1 MALPI
6 TTELIA
12 RTGGA
17 LADGGW
23 SYTSRQLYYAT
34 CAAAETPRRSPARGQ
49 FALAA
54 LLGLVALILIPIHVA
69 ALALGALAVLSS
81 ASGVVSLLTFRPAT
95 GRTLP
100 VSFAEF
106 EALLASEAR
115 PAGLIDP
122 TETAAPGGESSA
134 VLIVC
139 DTAETA
145 SAVCANVARAEMS
158 DVAVTVAGA
167 ELREGSMVIA
177 LHDAS
182 PRGCALPLELGD
194 AGARVIDAG
203 MRPSLV
209 DVIGSHVLEGA
220 PARLPRD
227 LSPALPGDEL
237 DWLRSGRRAE
247 LAALPPERLM
257 ELVRSAI
264 DRTRL

>member
-1 MALPI
+1 MSLPI

-12 RTGGA
+12 RTGDA

-23 SYTSRQLYYAT
+23 RFTPRQLYYAT
-34 CAAAETPRRSPARGQ
+34 CAASETPRRSPARGQ
-49 FALAA
+49 FALGA
-54 LLGLVALILIPIHVA
+54 LLALVALILIPIHVA
-69 ALALGALAVLSS
+69 ALALGALAVLST
-81 ASGVVSLLTFRPAT
+81 AFGVVSLLTFRPAT

-106 EALLASEAR
+106 EALLASEQR
-115 PAGLIDP
+115 PAALIDVA
-122 TETAAPGGESSA
+122 EHAGSGRELDAL
-134 VLIVC
+134 LIVC
-139 DTAETA
+139 DTAENA
-145 SAVCANVARAEMS
+145 AAVSANLVRAALS
-158 DVAVTVAGA
+158 SVAVTTADA
-167 ELREGSMVIA
+167 ELQQGSTVIA

-182 PRGCALPLELGD
+182 PRGCALPLQLGD

-203 MRPSLV
+203 MRPSAV
-209 DVIGSHVLEGA
+209 DAIGPQVLEGA

-227 LSPALPGDEL
+227 LSPALTEDEL

-264 DRTRL
+264 DGTRA